1 MLNNPFKSRTRTEE
15 SKKPDA
21 DTRSDRLYQ
30 EEGRWFF
37 KTREGM
43 DIGPF
48 QNKNDAQYALLYF
61 AERAEWPTD
70 DQLNDFIEGC
80 QLFDEAE

>member
-1 MLNNPFKSRTRTEE
+1 MLNELFKKNRSEDQD
-15 SKKPDA
+15 KQDA
-21 DTRSDRLYQ
+21 NQRSDRIYK

-48 QNKNDAQYALLYF
+48 QKRREAQYALLYF
-61 AERAEWPTD
+61 TERAEWPTD
-70 DQLNDFIEGC
+70 QELAEFIEGC
-80 QLFDEAE
+80 KLFDA